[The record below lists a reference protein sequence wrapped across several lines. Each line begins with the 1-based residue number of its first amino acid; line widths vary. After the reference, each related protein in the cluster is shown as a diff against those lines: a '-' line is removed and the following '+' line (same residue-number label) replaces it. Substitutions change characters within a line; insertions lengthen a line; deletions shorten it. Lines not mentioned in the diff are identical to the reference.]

1 MAITVLGSELVKELD
16 ERHGKEGPWQRYDG
30 NWSHSAVRLHRLH
43 QPSMS
48 EVLVAHPRAQMA
60 P

>member
-30 NWSHSAVRLHRLH
+30 NWSPSAVRLH
-43 QPSMS
+43 QSS
-48 EVLVAHPRAQMA
+48 LVCLRF
-60 P
+60 